1 MDKLKTVHF
10 NTVKKAL
17 EHKDNEEQHLIALR
31 KLVINYENNFG
42 VCNLS
47 NLLWFKYFNVFNKI
61 MFNQNF

>member
-1 MDKLKTVHF
+1 MEHKTNHF
-10 NTVKKAL
+10 NKIKKAL
-17 EHKDNEEQHLIALR
+17 DNKDNEEQHLTALR

-42 VCNLS
+42 VSNLS